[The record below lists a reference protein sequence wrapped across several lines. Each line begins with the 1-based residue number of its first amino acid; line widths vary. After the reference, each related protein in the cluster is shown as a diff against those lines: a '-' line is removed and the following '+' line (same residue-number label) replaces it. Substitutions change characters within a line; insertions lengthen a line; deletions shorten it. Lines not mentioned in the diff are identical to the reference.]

1 MHSTDL
7 RRDHIQGMMIG
18 CAIGDAL
25 GCSRQGMSRRLALRK
40 YGRKPLAY
48 RTLRNVGLPSPVTG
62 LVLKTAQ
69 AIVSS
74 GVNSEFFVLRFQQ
87 RLGWYLLSCPVGLK
101 LPTILAAA
109 KCWVH
114 WLRIPTGIKSA
125 GSEAATR
132 SIFTALAL
140 NRAGP
145 RTNKWVEQITRV
157 THTHPIAVDGC
168 QVLASLADTIIQQLG
183 SFDALE
189 VCKKLESFSSQTELK
204 KRLAQLPQFLEQKRS
219 PLAVANHFGW
229 DTGISD
235 YMIPMTVMSCYCFL
249 RYPKDFRR
257 AVESAIRLGGDTRT
271 LGAIVGS
278 LSGTYRG
285 FSELPDHLVRG
296 LSDFAYGPTWISKM
310 VMRLSHWPHGVDD
323 LYAPPGEPVAPLEL
337 TTTNL
342 LRLTFISW
350 NRIKRIPCALLTNNQ
365 PTRLRRS

>member
-1 MHSTDL
+1 M
-7 RRDHIQGMMIG
+7 
-18 CAIGDAL
+18 
-25 GCSRQGMSRRLALRK
+25 
-40 YGRKPLAY
+40 
-48 RTLRNVGLPSPVTG
+48 
-62 LVLKTAQ
+62 
-69 AIVSS
+69 
-74 GVNSEFFVLRFQQ
+74 
-87 RLGWYLLSCPVGLK
+87 K
-101 LPTILAAA
+101 LPTTLAAA
-109 KCWVH
+109 KCWVR

-157 THTHPIAVDGC
+157 THTHPIAIDGC
-168 QVLASLADTIIQQLG
+168 QVLAALADTIIQQLG
-183 SFDALE
+183 GYDALE
-189 VCKKLESFSSQTELK
+189 ACKKLESFSSQTELK

-219 PLAVANHFGW
+219 PMAVANHFGW
-229 DTGISD
+229 DTGVSD

-249 RYPKDFRR
+249 RYPEDFRR

-271 LGAIVGS
+271 LGGIVGG

-296 LSDFAYGPTWISKM
+296 LADFAYGPTWISKM

-342 LRLTFISW
+342 LRLAFISW